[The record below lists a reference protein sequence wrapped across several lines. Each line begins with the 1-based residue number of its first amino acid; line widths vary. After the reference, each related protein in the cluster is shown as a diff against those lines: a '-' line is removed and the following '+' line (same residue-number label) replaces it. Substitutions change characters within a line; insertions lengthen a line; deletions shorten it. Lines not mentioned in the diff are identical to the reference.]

1 MGLEAVWQQGVYTC
15 YQVWVW
21 LRYQASVHPF
31 LFLGALVV
39 IVSAW
44 LLYKAEAKIK

>member
-1 MGLEAVWQQGVYTC
+1 MGLEAVWQQGAQTC

-21 LRYQASVHPF
+21 LKYEAGAHPV
-31 LFLGALVV
+31 LFLGALIV

-44 LLYKAEAKIK
+44 LLYKADAKIK

>member
-1 MGLEAVWQQGVYTC
+1 MGLEAVWQQIDLSS
-15 YQVWVW
+15 YQLWVW

-31 LFLGALVV
+31 LFLGALIV

-44 LLYKAEAKIK
+44 LLYRAEVKIK